1 MRKARPTS
9 AKSTAKPASADKKS
23 AAADNR
29 VRIIGGQWRGRKL
42 PFPSS
47 EGLRPTGDRI
57 RETLFNW
64 LMTQLPGARV
74 LDVFAGS
81 GALGFEAL
89 SRGAAH
95 CVMLEKTPLVY
106 ASLKQNAQTLQA
118 DNCELVNSCA
128 LSWIAQS
135 AAAAFDIVFI
145 DPPFADANLK
155 PTHICEQLVARKLL
169 ADGAFVYVEQAKD
182 SPLPLPTS
190 FELHR
195 SLNAGQVTC
204 ALWRYQQSA

>member
-9 AKSTAKPASADKKS
+9 AKSPTKPTTATGKPQAH
-23 AAADNR
+23 DNR
-29 VRIIGGQWRGRKL
+29 VRIIAGTWRGRKL

-64 LMTQLPGARV
+64 LAPYLPNARV
-74 LDVFAGS
+74 LDMFAGS

-95 CVMLEKTPLVY
+95 CLMLEKTPAV
-106 ASLKQNAQTLQA
+106 AQSLQQNAQTLGANNLQLHAGCAEAWLTQA
-118 DNCELVNSCA
+118 ASEP
-128 LSWIAQS
+128 
-135 AAAAFDIVFI
+135 FDVVFI
-145 DPPFADANLK
+145 DPPFAVQTLNQSTLAA
-155 PTHICEQLVARKLL
+155 QLAARGLL
-169 ADGAFVYVEQAKD
+169 NDGALIYVEQARD
-182 SPLPLPTS
+182 TPLALPAGFS
-190 FELHR
+190 LHR

-204 ALWRYQQSA
+204 ALWRYQQLA

>member
-9 AKSTAKPASADKKS
+9 AKSPAKPTTASGKPQAH
-23 AAADNR
+23 DNR
-29 VRIIGGQWRGRKL
+29 VRIIAGAWRGRKL

-64 LMTQLPGARV
+64 LASQLPTARV
-74 LDVFAGS
+74 LDLFAGS

-95 CVMLEKTPLVY
+95 CLMIEKSPTVA
-106 ASLKQNAQTLQA
+106 ASLKSNAHTLNASNITIHNGCAEAWLAQA
-118 DNCELVNSCA
+118 ATEP
-128 LSWIAQS
+128 
-135 AAAAFDIVFI
+135 FDVVFI
-145 DPPFADANLK
+145 DPPFAL
-155 PTHICEQLVARKLL
+155 TQLSPSALAAQLAQRGLL
-169 ADGAFVYVEQAKD
+169 QDEALIYVEQPRD
-182 SPLPLPTS
+182 TPLALPKGFS
-190 FELHR
+190 LHR